1 MLNSGGT
8 EISVLN
14 PIFHSKTF
22 STPLNVDY
30 FLTLSGIEQLY
41 YIVIEARRNGPL
53 LTFRHFSG
61 ILLFIKVSF
70 NVHALAFKY
79 RR

>member
-41 YIVIEARRNGPL
+41 YIVIEARRNRPA
-53 LTFRHFSG
+53 
-61 ILLFIKVSF
+61 FIDF
-70 NVHALAFKY
+70 
-79 RR
+79 